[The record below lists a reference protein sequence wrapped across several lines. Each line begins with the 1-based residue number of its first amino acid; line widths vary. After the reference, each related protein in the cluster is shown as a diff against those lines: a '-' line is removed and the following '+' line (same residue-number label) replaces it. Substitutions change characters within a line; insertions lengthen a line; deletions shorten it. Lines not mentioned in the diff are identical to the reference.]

1 MPKASVRQLH
11 ALTGGHPFY
20 VQHLCHALWERCP
33 EGEAVTGEAIDE
45 GVSVLLRRESYA
57 YTTLWQSL
65 PLNQRR
71 FLRGLATATGPV
83 QPFSADFLQRSGL
96 QSPSTAQRVAEEL
109 LTRDMIDRENGV
121 AHRPRPVLPAVDT
134 ANCAGVTLC
143 CAQADPIATSSLP
156 CTFGPTGQQPPE
168 KLEGGERKGVIRHHH
183 IRLYPLPAS

>member
-1 MPKASVRQLH
+1 MPKASVRKLH
-11 ALTGGHPFY
+11 ALTSGHPFY

-109 LTRDMIDRENGV
+109 LTRDMIDRENGSLI
-121 AHRPRPVLPAVDT
+121 VLDRFFRLWIQRT
-134 ANCAGVTLC
+134 AQG
-143 CAQADPIATSSLP
+143 
-156 CTFGPTGQQPPE
+156 
-168 KLEGGERKGVIRHHH
+168 
-183 IRLYPLPAS
+183 